1 MIGKSVSLSV
11 SPRHSRPAQSS
22 RTRAALIGMTYAVFL
37 LLLLAPL
44 AQIGAEALRGGF
56 SSFAASL
63 TRPEALHAM
72 AMTGAV
78 VIVVTI
84 LNTIFGV
91 LFALL
96 LVRGRWLG
104 KRARRLLNSIVDLP
118 FAVSPV
124 IGGFMIVLLLGPHTV
139 LGALFSGI
147 GMPVVYAFPGMV
159 LATLFVTFPMM
170 VREVSPVL
178 QELGTQQEE
187 AASTLGAYDWT
198 IFWKVTWPSIQWA
211 VTYGVV
217 LTIARSLGE
226 FGAVLVVSGNIMNKT
241 QTATTL
247 VYQDVENF
255 NIGSAGSL
263 ALVLA
268 CVSVVL
274 LLLMEWAKKHKGH
287 KGVD

>member
-1 MIGKSVSLSV
+1 MTDKSASLPVAS
-11 SPRHSRPAQSS
+11 RHSRPAQLSK
-22 RTRAALIGMTYAVFL
+22 TRAAFIGMTYAVFL

-44 AQIGAEALRGGF
+44 AQIGAEAFRGGF
-56 SSFAASL
+56 SSFAAAL

-124 IGGFMIVLLLGPHTV
+124 IGGFMLLGPNTV
-139 LGALFSGI
+139 LGALFSGM

-170 VREVSPVL
+170 VREVAPVL

-217 LTIARSLGE
+217 LTIARSVGE

>member
-1 MIGKSVSLSV
+1 MTDPSVSLAV
-11 SPRHSRPAQSS
+11 SSRHSRPAKSS
-22 RTRAALIGMTYAVFL
+22 KARSALIGMTYAVFL
-37 LLLLAPL
+37 LLLLAPM
-44 AQIGAEALRGGF
+44 AQIGAEAFRGGF
-56 SSFAASL
+56 SSFASAL

-72 AMTGAV
+72 AMTGSV
-78 VIVVTI
+78 VIVVTT

-91 LFALL
+91 LYALL
-96 LVRGRWLG
+96 LVRGSWLG
-104 KRARRLLNSIVDLP
+104 KRVRWLLNSLVDLP
-118 FAVSPV
+118 YAVSPV
-124 IGGFMIVLLLGPHTV
+124 IGGFMIALLLGPNTV
-139 LGALFSGI
+139 LGALFSGM

-170 VREVSPVL
+170 VREAAPVL
-178 QELGTQQEE
+178 QELGMQQEE

-211 VTYGVV
+211 VTYGGM

-241 QTATTL
+241 QTATTM

-255 NIGSAGSL
+255 NIGSAGSF

-274 LLLMEWAKKHKGH
+274 LLLMEWAKKHKG
-287 KGVD
+287 VD